1 MKSALCFILV
11 LVITGI
17 TFLMPMLAHTA
28 TWYVSPTGDD
38 ANDGSETNP
47 WRTIQHAVDQAAPGD
62 AIKVMDDNNELTDDY
77 VENIDVDK
85 ELRIERYDNIGAN
98 PQVKAE
104 FYWDHVFYVIA
115 NDVIITGFDISGAL
129 EDYQAGIYLDYA
141 NNCTITNNFCHQ
153 NLSGIYLVQSNDN
166 VISGNR
172 CIDNTYGI
180 KLYDST
186 NNIVSRNI
194 CSSVHRSFK
203 LINAVD
209 NTFYLN
215 NLSNKTNLYSEN
227 SANIWHSPTEMNYFY
242 DGVCTSYI
250 GNYWSD
256 YNGNDDDNDGIGD
269 TPYDLP
275 GDEPDDEY
283 PLMQTTDNYIWSKII
298 HVPGDQPTIQKG
310 IDAADPGDE
319 VQVAPG
325 TYEENIILK
334 SNVDVIGAG
343 ADVTTITASSG
354 YVVTADNI
362 GSEVVISGFTI
373 DGQWTSSRGIS
384 CVNDSYLTI
393 SNNVITHSVDGIYCN
408 VSFPTI
414 INNTITYL
422 VEDGFRCNSSSP
434 IIRGN
439 EISHVGGS
447 AIASINSTLVII
459 SNRLTDAGSKG
470 IACGG
475 VTSAIIQS
483 NEITE
488 STYGIKCWDTSH
500 PMIRGNVI
508 KENFLYGIL
517 ISGFS
522 RPDIGMEAEPGLN
535 EMFNNGEYDV
545 YSEHEAEIKAELNWW
560 GQAPPNPDY
569 FHGNIDYAPWLT
581 EPPSPDSYPS
591 ISALSPNAGTTAGG
605 TRVTIIGNH
614 FADGVTVTFGVNPAT
629 DVEFISETELKATT
643 PASVAG
649 TITTTASIIEVVDV
663 IVTNPDGKSATLE
676 NGFFYA
682 DITCGIP
689 GDVSGDGTI
698 SAYDAALILQY
709 IVGLIDQFPATS
721 PIGQAAQKYIAGE
734 ITVEELD
741 RVLQKWGY
749 PSVFKMLGYENQLLQ
764 NYPNPF
770 NPDTW
775 IPFKLAQDTP
785 VTISIYDTKGQLLR
799 TISSGTR
806 NAGIYVTKD
815 KAAYW
820 DGRDSLGEKV
830 SSGVY
835 YYTLQAGEFRATRK
849 MVVVK

>member
-1 MKSALCFILV
+1 MFFKKSTLSTILAITLFV
-11 LVITGI
+11 LST
-17 TFLMPMLAHTA
+17 LAA
-28 TWYVSPTGDD
+28 QGADIYV
-38 ANDGSETNP
+38 
-47 WRTIQHAVDQAAPGD
+47 
-62 AIKVMDDNNELTDDY
+62 
-77 VENIDVDK
+77 
-85 ELRIERYDNIGAN
+85 
-98 PQVKAE
+98 
-104 FYWDHVFYVIA
+104 
-115 NDVIITGFDISGAL
+115 
-129 EDYQAGIYLDYA
+129 
-141 NNCTITNNFCHQ
+141 
-153 NLSGIYLVQSNDN
+153 
-166 VISGNR
+166 
-172 CIDNTYGI
+172 
-180 KLYDST
+180 
-186 NNIVSRNI
+186 
-194 CSSVHRSFK
+194 
-203 LINAVD
+203 
-209 NTFYLN
+209 
-215 NLSNKTNLYSEN
+215 
-227 SANIWHSPTEMNYFY
+227 
-242 DGVCTSYI
+242 
-250 GNYWSD
+250 
-256 YNGNDDDNDGIGD
+256 DDDNTEGPWEGTPEHPYQHIQDGIDVAFVGD
-269 TPYDLP
+269 SVL
-275 GDEPDDEY
+275 
-283 PLMQTTDNYIWSKII
+283 
-298 HVPGDQPTIQKG
+298 V
-310 IDAADPGDE
+310 AA
-319 VQVAPG
+319 G
-325 TYEENIILK
+325 TYEENITLK
-334 SNVDVIGAG
+334 SGVEVIGAG
-343 ADVTTITASSG
+343 AEVTTITAASG

-643 PASVAG
+643 PASGVEISA
-649 TITTTASIIEVVDV
+649 TASGFPGMVDV
-663 IVTNPDGKSATLE
+663 VVTNPDGKSGKLE
-676 NGFFYA
+676 NGFLYVDVSCA
-682 DITCGIP
+682 MP
-689 GDVSGDGTI
+689 GDVSGDGMVT
-698 SAYDAALILQY
+698 AYDAALILQY
-709 IVGLIDQFPATS
+709 VVGLIDHFPADS
-721 PIGQAAQKYIAGE
+721 PISQAAQKFIAGE
-734 ITVEELD
+734 ITIGELD
-741 RVLQKWGY
+741 KILQKLGY
-749 PSVFKMLGYENQLLQ
+749 PSVFKMLKNQLLQ

-770 NPDTW
+770 NPETW
-775 IPFKLAQDTP
+775 IPFQLAQDTP
-785 VTISIYDTKGQLLR
+785 VTISIYDAKGKLVRIIALG
-799 TISSGTR
+799 SKP
-806 NAGIYVTKD
+806 AGVYVAKD

-820 DGRDSLGEKV
+820 DGRDERGEQV
-830 SSGVY
+830 ASGVY
-835 YYTLQAGEFRATRK
+835 FYTLTAGNFRATRK
-849 MVVVK
+849 LIVVK